1 MTFVMEF
8 LIKALIKDYITSEVV
23 AQAIDIVFIV
33 IFSVA
38 FMVDLGRSKKIKEL
52 SVPLYLGYSMRLF
65 FLFWDLYGRSIFT
78 LPNSGA
84 DSEAFYNN
92 VVCYTQMGFFSQ
104 KSYFAMLMGTMG
116 SVIGSSRLYL
126 QYIIMLFSIVALL
139 LFALM
144 LEKID
149 ISSKIRY
156 YVCLIVCLLPNL
168 AILSS
173 LFLRESLCSMFIII
187 SIYTFYDWMSGKSGL
202 CLVFSFVAA
211 LSASAFHSGCIA
223 IPAGYIGVIM
233 LYDRQNQLFRFK
245 IGHLIGV
252 ILIMLIMAFLF
263 EHYSDSLF
271 YKFSSIED
279 ISDIATG
286 KSRGGSSYAQYVG
299 DSKNLI
305 SMIVFTPLRMIFFL
319 FSPMPW
325 MIRGISDIIAFFFSS
340 LFYLTVVWC
349 DIKYICSKT
358 LKNRTLVIVLSI
370 IVACTVVVFSWGTA
384 NSGTAC
390 RHRDKIAIIF
400 GLIMAL
406 TYKPKKTEYQIS
418 IRSLKSENSDSL

>member
-1 MTFVMEF
+1 MISVMTFVMEF

-23 AQAIDIVFIV
+23 AQAIDIVFVV

-52 SVPLYLGYSMRLF
+52 SVPLYLGYSLRLF

-104 KSYFAMLMGTMG
+104 NSNFAMLMGTMG

-223 IPAGYIGVIM
+223 ITAGYIGVIM

-245 IGHLIGV
+245 IGHLISV

-305 SMIVFTPLRMIFFL
+305 NMIIFTPLRMIFFL
-319 FSPMPW
+319 FSPFPW
-325 MIRGISDIIAFFFSS
+325 QWRGLSDIIAFVFSS
-340 LFYLTVVWC
+340 SFFLYTAYC
-349 DIKYICSKT
+349 DIRFLKSGEK
-358 LKNRTLVIVLSI
+358 KNRTLVIALT
-370 IVACTVVVFSWGTA
+370 IVAVCTAFVFAWGVTT
-384 NSGTAC
+384 SGTAC
-390 RHRDKIAIIF
+390 RHRDKMVIIW
-400 GLIMAL
+400 GLILAL
-406 TYKPKKTEYQIS
+406 TYVPKHNKR
-418 IRSLKSENSDSL
+418 IRCG

>member
-23 AQAIDIVFIV
+23 AQAIDIVFVV

-92 VVCYTQMGFFSQ
+92 VVCYTQMGYFGR
-104 KSYFAMLMGTMG
+104 KSNFATLMGTVG
-116 SVIGSSRLYL
+116 SVIGASRLYL
-126 QYIIMLFSIVALL
+126 QFIIMLFSIVALL

-187 SIYTFYDWMSGKSGL
+187 SIYTFYDWLSGKSGL
-202 CLVFSFVAA
+202 CLVFSLAAA

-223 IPAGYIGVIM
+223 VVAGYVGVIM
-233 LYDRQNQLFRFK
+233 LYDRLNQLFRFK
-245 IGHLIGV
+245 IGHLISV
-252 ILIMLIMAFLF
+252 ALIMIIMAFLF
-263 EHYSDSLF
+263 TNYSDSLF

-299 DSKNLI
+299 NSSNPLN
-305 SMIVFTPLRMIFFL
+305 MIIYTPLRIVFFL
-319 FSPMPW
+319 FSPFPW
-325 MIRGISDIIAFFFSS
+325 QWRGLGDIIAFVFSS
-340 LFYLTVVWC
+340 LFFLYTAYC
-349 DIKYICSKT
+349 DIRFLRSGEK
-358 LKNRTLVIVLSI
+358 KNRTLVIALT
-370 IVACTVVVFSWGTA
+370 IVAVCTAFVFAWGVS

-390 RHRDKIAIIF
+390 RHRDKMTIIW
-400 GLIMAL
+400 GLILAL
-406 TYKPKKTEYQIS
+406 TYMPNRKPHQLVGAKA
-418 IRSLKSENSDSL
+418 ND